1 MMRKLGVLALLVV
14 VGACAPKTIPAPASV
29 ISAPKFPEFVQPV
42 VPPALANTVA
52 AANQTRGWSFLQAGD
67 LKNAEREFGA
77 ALVISG
83 AFYPAEAGLGYAA
96 LARKDARAALPH
108 FDRAL
113 EQQRD
118 YVAALVGRGETLL
131 ALNRVPDALA
141 VFEAA
146 VAADPSLTDLQRRI
160 EVFRFRELQQ
170 DLAGAREAVRS
181 GRMDEAVRA
190 YNSAIAA
197 SPDSPFLYRELGA
210 AERQRGDVDR
220 ALEHFRKALTLDPAD
235 VASLVQI
242 GDILDSRG
250 DLDGAAKA
258 YGDALAIERSAA
270 VEAKLEQLNARVNFA
285 RMPDEY
291 RSISEAPQVT
301 RADLAALIGVRLA
314 PLLQAGRQSD
324 SVLITDLRGN
334 WAATWILAVARAGV
348 MEPYANHTFQPRTVI
363 RRVDLAQA
371 VNQLLERM
379 AAVKPAQARS
389 WQTARVTFSDISAG
403 HLAYPAASAAIA
415 SGVMTVGADNSFQPS
430 RPVSGS
436 EVMEAIGRI
445 EAMAGISSRGQG
457 QGQR

>member
-1 MMRKLGVLALLVV
+1 MRKLGVLALLVV

-29 ISAPKFPEFVQPV
+29 ILAPKFPEFVQPV
-42 VPPALANTVA
+42 VPEALANTVA
-52 AANQTRGWSFLQAGD
+52 AANQNRGWSFLQAGD

-77 ALVISG
+77 ALVSSG
-83 AFYPAEAGLGYAA
+83 AFYPAEAALGYVA
-96 LARKDARAALPH
+96 LARKDAKAALPH

-131 ALNRVPDALA
+131 ALNREPDALA
-141 VFEAA
+141 AFEAA
-146 VAADPSLTDLQRRI
+146 VAADPSLTDLQRRV

-270 VEAKLEQLNARVNFA
+270 VEAKLEQVNARVNFA

-314 PLLQAGRQSD
+314 PLLQAGRQSE

-348 MEPYANHTFQPRTVI
+348 MEPYANHAFQPRTVI
-363 RRVDLAQA
+363 HRVDLAQA
-371 VNQLLERM
+371 VNHLLERM
-379 AAVKPAQARS
+379 AAVRPAQARS

-415 SGVMTVGADNSFQPS
+415 SGVMTVGADNGFQPS

-436 EVMEAIGRI
+436 EAMEAIGRI